1 MIVAFPTPTI
11 VTVRPDI
18 VATDALLLVNVNAP
32 GLFDEGSARL
42 NGASPKFLDA
52 MVYVWKVGVIGNNNN
67 GMLAVLLVLTPEAD
81 WVTVIVVEPP
91 IILGKTI
98 FPHISAIAELPIV

>member
-1 MIVAFPTPTI
+1 MVVVPAPTI

-18 VATDALLLVNVNAP
+18 VATDALLLVKVNAP
-32 GLFDEGSARL
+32 ALFDEGSVRL
-42 NGASPKFLDA
+42 NDASPKFLDV

-91 IILGKTI
+91 IVLGNTI
-98 FPHISAIAELPIV
+98 FPHMSAMAELPIV

>member
-1 MIVAFPTPTI
+1 MDVVPAPTI

-32 GLFDEGSARL
+32 VLFDEGSTRS

-52 MVYVWKVGVIGNNNN
+52 TVYVWKVGVIGNNNN
-67 GMLAVLLVLTPEAD
+67 GMLVVLLALTPDAA
-81 WVTVIVVEPP
+81 WVTFIVVEPP
-91 IILGKTI
+91 IVLGKTI
-98 FPHISAIAELPIV
+98 FPHMSATAGLLLV